1 MHIVFFYCC
10 IPAYEL
16 FAYAEGEKM
25 SGMFQK
31 KTLPKGGIP
40 VLFIP
45 GNSGSAKQVRSL
57 ASVALRKALEMDKKY
72 RTRFDFF
79 AVDFDEEL
87 SALSGSVLKDQHEFV
102 IKSIGHIL
110 GMYKKGAAGSPRSV
124 VLIGHSI
131 GGVVAKS
138 VFLRYDWLTISFAIF
153 SLHSVKNSIKYK
165 IVHLLETLLMLT
177 LVVFF
182 QC

>member
-1 MHIVFFYCC
+1 
-10 IPAYEL
+10 
-16 FAYAEGEKM
+16 M

-102 IKSIGHIL
+102 IKSIGRDFF
-110 GMYKKGAAGSPRSV
+110 S
-124 VLIGHSI
+124 
-131 GGVVAKS
+131 
-138 VFLRYDWLTISFAIF
+138 TIFRQF
-153 SLHSVKNSIKYK
+153 RQVNCRNSQ
-165 IVHLLETLLMLT
+165 LEEN
-177 LVVFF
+177 FG
-182 QC
+182 